1 MDKYINSDNP
11 QQAKAARL
19 VGRLFGKDKD
29 KKPSSAEDVDSF
41 LHGNSDKLA
50 FTGSAPNTS
59 AGSNA
64 QGQGSRPKLGKL
76 DTSAVSRKWPSA
88 ANVIQSQQQ
97 QAQAKETERPR
108 SAATPPARAKKNK
121 GLNVRFNEV
130 TPEIIG
136 EGGDEFEEPT
146 INISKR
152 KALRAQ
158 QIAAQPHSR
167 TPSQD
172 QQPPDIPLRGAQ
184 RPMIAPRAPTGAAP
198 QDFENIPS
206 PSPAFLQEGGSGRS
220 TPTIRT
226 PQEADLVNR
235 MQRQMEISEGQ
246 ALIADRRASAMPSD
260 DLMVGQGQQPG
271 NLIDPRNGML
281 SAGLQPT
288 NSPRRSPVPQSTTSP
303 MMEQRPPLNN
313 RQRSQSSSRRS
324 PISATALSP
333 ETGAHYS
340 SLPYDN
346 ESLEEFSVRVV
357 HYYKLFKLS
366 AESVEPLST
375 TPFPKLLR
383 AASWWFLRGRTAI
396 EQVVKRR
403 AAKKDLEGIELLKAQ
418 GICDLAKCYWLLDE
432 ILMERDEIDRKS
444 SDQLYALEKNARS
457 YGHHELA
464 DILERYQALYAGL
477 RKLTASMVRH
487 DVMPPES
494 DEAILVQG
502 LNTAIWI
509 AYPWHEQKMIEMLAG
524 VDAESILSPGGLD
537 KMFLADALP
546 LGDTANTFVYNR
558 TQVGV
563 FLSSDKGQP
572 QGYRLPCVLSIQRDR
587 GENGLSA
594 LISSQDGRI
603 AICVQTKGTYRPS
616 WKDVKWDVKR
626 DFMDIRLPLGFGA
639 RVVFPPGDLASA
651 YKLTDYTA
659 MIQRN
664 FRPKEDEDLVMETT
678 VRSVKYM
685 PQDPANLAFPKEE
698 ILHCRI
704 RLFEKVVSE
713 QTKTGRHARHR
724 GVRIALTTGPS
735 TRTFCGFSHDLPTSR
750 PIRFEHMRLDY
761 GSSLF
766 LYMDDKPATLA
777 LTFETNQDRFVFHNA
792 IIGGQRPNESTQAVL
807 NLTRYTV
814 TGASDADFASTRTVL
829 ESFTWRQLHV
839 ILHNAGA
846 DLNPRAVQTAP
857 HMRIISE
864 SQNNDRITDRL
875 LVTPGELKIRLST
888 RAQTPSISILRKPQ
902 QDMTISC
909 PESKTSSDTRRGL
922 AQLLGL
928 MAKIP
933 TIRTY
938 QFATLSELHDFQRAI
953 TGFKVLFDG
962 TAATLSIARRRSL
975 VPIHK
980 KWEAIDSRIQVMENG
995 AQHQIAIFFE
1005 NFAHGECMN
1014 FRIKPTDSFETFKKN
1029 DKFGVKFAE
1038 AKFALPETA
1047 ETEKKDDEEE
1057 RIPRQSAF
1065 IGTDLLDWVSEND
1078 DILITF
1084 ENEAGM
1090 SSDGKPPCEYMLI
1103 AIAERDSFAKCLP
1116 SETKMGRRFGTIKR

>member
-1 MDKYINSDNP
+1 MDKYINHDNP

-29 KKPSSAEDVDSF
+29 KKPSSAEDVDAF
-41 LHGNSDKLA
+41 LHGPTDKLYM
-50 FTGSAPNTS
+50 TGAAPTS
-59 AGSNA
+59 SSSSTPQAA
-64 QGQGSRPKLGKL
+64 RPKLGKL
-76 DTSAVSRKWPSA
+76 DTSAATRRWPSA
-88 ANVIQSQQQ
+88 ADVIQSQSQSQ
-97 QAQAKETERPR
+97 SRETSRTRPT
-108 SAATPPARAKKNK
+108 ATPPSRPKKNK
-121 GLNVRFNEV
+121 GLSVRFKEIA
-130 TPEIIG
+130 PEIIG

-152 KALRAQ
+152 KAQRAQ
-158 QIAAQPHSR
+158 QARAQAHSGNP
-167 TPSQD
+167 TQG
-172 QQPPDIPLRGAQ
+172 QPPDIPLRTQ
-184 RPMIAPRAPTGAAP
+184 RPLIAPRAATGPAP

-206 PSPAFLQEGGSGRS
+206 PAFLGNDSGSGRS

-260 DLMVGQGQQPG
+260 ELNPRQGQQQSTH
-271 NLIDPRNGML
+271 LVDPRNGML
-281 SAGLQPT
+281 SAAGLGPAR
-288 NSPRRSPVPQSTTSP
+288 NSPLQSP
-303 MMEQRPPLNN
+303 MPQPIPSPMIDN
-313 RQRSQSSSRRS
+313 RQRSQSSTRRS
-324 PISATALSP
+324 PTSATAISP
-333 ETGAHYS
+333 ETGLHYS
-340 SLPYDN
+340 TLPYDN
-346 ESLEEFSVRVV
+346 EALEEFSIRII

-366 AESVEPLST
+366 AESVEPISAS
-375 TPFPKLLR
+375 PFPKLLR

-403 AAKKDLEGIELLKAQ
+403 ATQKDVEGIELLKAQ
-418 GICDLAKCYWLLDE
+418 GIADLAKCYWLLDE
-432 ILMERDEIDRKS
+432 ILMERAEIDRKS

-457 YGHHELA
+457 YGDIEIA
-464 DILERYQALYAGL
+464 DILERYQALYASL
-477 RKLTASMVRH
+477 RKLTASMMKN

-494 DEAILVQG
+494 DDAILVQG

-509 AYPWHEQKMIEMLAG
+509 PYPWNEPKMREMLAG
-524 VDAESILSPGGLD
+524 VDAESILSPGGLSS
-537 KMFLADALP
+537 MSLADALP

-558 TQVGV
+558 THVGV

-587 GENGLSA
+587 AENGLSA

-603 AICVQTKGTYRPS
+603 AICVQSKSGYRPN

-626 DFMDIRLPLGFGA
+626 DFMDVKLPLGFGA
-639 RVVFPPGDLASA
+639 RVVFPPGELASV
-651 YKLTDYTA
+651 YNLNEYTT
-659 MIQRN
+659 MVQRN
-664 FRPKEDEDLVMETT
+664 FRPKEDEDLVIETT
-678 VRSVKYM
+678 VRSVHYM
-685 PQDPANLAFPKEE
+685 PQDKTSRAFPKEE

-704 RLFEKVVSE
+704 RVFEKVIAE
-713 QTKTGRHARHR
+713 QTKTGRHTRHR
-724 GVRIALTTGPS
+724 GIRVSLTTGPH
-735 TRTFCGFSHDLPTSR
+735 TRSLCGLSHDLPTSR

-777 LTFETNQDRFVFHNA
+777 LTFETNQDRWVFHNA
-792 IIGGQRPNESTQAVL
+792 LIGGQRPNESTQAVL
-807 NLTRYTV
+807 NLQRYTV

-829 ESFTWRQLHV
+829 ESFQWRQLHV
-839 ILHNAGA
+839 ILHNQGT
-846 DLNPRAVQTAP
+846 DLNPRAIQTAP

-875 LVTPGELKIRLST
+875 LVTPGELKIRLTT

-902 QDMTISC
+902 QDLTISC
-909 PESKTSSDTRRGL
+909 PESKTSSDTRRGFT
-922 AQLLGL
+922 QLLGL

-938 QFATLSELHDFQRAI
+938 QFGTLKELHDFQLAI
-953 TGFKVLFDG
+953 TGFKILFDG
-962 TAATLSIARRRSL
+962 TASTLSIARRRSL

-980 KWEAIDSRIQVMENG
+980 KWEAIDSRIQIMENG
-995 AQHQIAIFFE
+995 AQHQVAIFFE

-1014 FRIKPTDSFETFKKN
+1014 FRIKPTDNFETFAKSG
-1029 DKFGVKFAE
+1029 KFGVKFQD
-1038 AKFALPETA
+1038 AKFALPESS
-1047 ETEKKDDEEE
+1047 ESERKDPDGEE
-1057 RIPRQSAF
+1057 RVPRQSAF

-1084 ENEAGM
+1084 ETEAGM
-1090 SSDGKPPCEYMLI
+1090 F
-1103 AIAERDSFAKCLP
+1103 FAL
-1116 SETKMGRRFGTIKR
+1116 